1 MLLTVLE
8 YRFGEASREAW
19 QGHDVND
26 WPQTPQDHPRQECFR
41 RLQATVHLLPPLLSE
56 RASGQLASA
65 ADKFFYVM
73 NNVIEMVGWSFNPI
87 DASELVS
94 TVADM
99 FDAPLPVGSLP
110 YTNRNTDADELP
122 FADLGPDEL
131 RRHSNQ

>member
-8 YRFGEASREAW
+8 YRFEEASREAW
-19 QGHDVND
+19 QGYDIND
-26 WPQTPQDHPRQECFR
+26 WPRTPPNHPRQECFR
-41 RLQATVHLLPPLLSE
+41 RLQATLHQLPPLLSE
-56 RASGQLASA
+56 RASAQLSTA

-94 TVADM
+94 TVVDM

-110 YTNRNTDADELP
+110 WAKRSAASDDLP
-122 FADLGPDEL
+122 FADVGWVSPLSEVPD
-131 RRHSNQ
+131 